1 MNWRRRHSNRSSTT
15 CHFVCF
21 WAKISRA
28 PASEYNNDF
37 GTLLDVVVVSIR
49 TISIYYYWN
58 VVKLTHTHSPLCGS
72 VGHSIWKGCNRTQ
85 PKRIHM
91 SNISASLVRA
101 LSPLLHR
108 TIVCM
113 CVCIQLSHT
122 FQPYESRHRI
132 IRKSNYIC
140 NAKANN
146 NKNRRVIHTTFECS
160 FHFHFAL
167 NSKNS
172 IPLETHHTEMCV
184 IWSIC
189 NWFYSST
196 YVKCIWIHILL
207 LHQQMLKPSPCQL
220 HISNYGIDVYASGK
234 GSNPKI

>member
-1 MNWRRRHSNRSSTT
+1 MDLNVLTYIEKDLKQLLDKIGSNGNGRHMNWRRRHSNRSSTT

-108 TIVCM
+108 TIVC
-113 CVCIQLSHT
+113 VRVYSVITYFSAVWIPT
-122 FQPYESRHRI
+122 PY
-132 IRKSNYIC
+132 
-140 NAKANN
+140 
-146 NKNRRVIHTTFECS
+146 
-160 FHFHFAL
+160 
-167 NSKNS
+167 NSKIELYMQCKS
-172 IPLETHHTEMCV
+172 
-184 IWSIC
+184 
-189 NWFYSST
+189 
-196 YVKCIWIHILL
+196 K
-207 LHQQMLKPSPCQL
+207 QQ
-220 HISNYGIDVYASGK
+220 
-234 GSNPKI
+234 